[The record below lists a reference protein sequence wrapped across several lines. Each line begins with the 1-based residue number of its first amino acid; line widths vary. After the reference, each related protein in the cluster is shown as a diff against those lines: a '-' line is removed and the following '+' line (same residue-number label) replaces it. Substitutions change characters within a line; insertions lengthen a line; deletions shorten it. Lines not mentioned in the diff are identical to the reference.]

1 MRYVKCK
8 IAEYPEIVVR
18 RQSLVRSRI
27 RDHSHCAQKM
37 QNQK

>member
-18 RQSLVRSRI
+18 RLMC
-27 RDHSHCAQKM
+27 D
-37 QNQK
+37 